1 MFYKRGRLY
10 KNSGKGLRASYSTTL
25 MHGKIL
31 NVKSQFFRTVRIEH
45 IDRHIPLHQ
54 FQSEVR
60 RVRKHIQFGI
70 AIRIEKR
77 SPVDQAALQ
86 KYIVF

>member
-10 KNSGKGLRASYSTTL
+10 ENSGKGSRASYSTTL

-45 IDRHIPLHQ
+45 IDRHIPLH
-54 FQSEVR
+54 
-60 RVRKHIQFGI
+60 
-70 AIRIEKR
+70 
-77 SPVDQAALQ
+77 
-86 KYIVF
+86 